1 MVKQAALN
9 PAKLYLIDNVVQ
21 QKCRLGEAE
30 FAAIRSGKREV
41 LANQCKYLHLKP
53 APKDSGV
60 I

>member
-21 QKCRLGEAE
+21 QKCRLGE
-30 FAAIRSGKREV
+30 FAAIRSGIREV